1 MALQIAKQKNS
12 HTIGETLIKPCA
24 LSMVK
29 LILGETSAQKIQQVS
44 LSNDTIKRRISQMSA
59 NVKHQVINEIKASP
73 MFSLQLDESTDVASC
88 SQLLVF
94 VRYVHTEDVKEE
106 FLYCKVLDSTTT
118 AQDVMDSISTFFE
131 TEGLQWEK
139 LCGVCTDGAP
149 AMLGAKSGFQTKV
162 KLKSPQVRGVHC
174 MIHRYALACKTLP
187 LLKGRAEFCDKNSQ
201 LYQEECCHLSSVQT
215 VMQRNERRPRDSF
228 VLYSSTL
235 AF

>member
-1 MALQIAKQKNS
+1 
-12 HTIGETLIKPCA
+12 
-24 LSMVK
+24 
-29 LILGETSAQKIQQVS
+29 
-44 LSNDTIKRRISQMSA
+44 
-59 NVKHQVINEIKASP
+59 

-94 VRYVHTEDVKEE
+94 VRYVHTEDVNEE

-139 LCGVCTDGAP
+139 LCGVCTGGAP

-174 MIHRYALACKTLP
+174 MITSLHARLQDP
-187 LLKGRAEFCDKNSQ
+187 SEFLKGRAEFCDKNSQ
-201 LYQEECCHLSSVQT
+201 LYQEECCHLSSFQT